1 MFRKFIAGKA
11 TSAIT
16 LVLAFSLVLSSAS
29 AVYGDSYNGRRQSI
43 TKKTGFEIIS
53 IDGSKTFQKER
64 SIYIKGE
71 QGTIVSLLMYWLK
84 PTQEKSI
91 VSLDNKNSKLPSEES
106 TLDESLEEEE
116 WIKYDSK
123 TFTIDEAKFSAETV
137 TLKIGKNKL
146 IFNVKNKEGKKE
158 TKEVYLEVAD
168 EKEFKDGFSNVII
181 GDIEK
186 ELNK

>member
-1 MFRKFIAGKA
+1 MFRKFIGAR
-11 TSAIT
+11 TT
-16 LVLAFSLVLSSAS
+16 RTVVLVLAFTLVFSSVS
-29 AVYGDSYNGRRQSI
+29 VVYGDSYSRKRQSI
-43 TKKTGFEIIS
+43 MKKTGFEIIS
-53 IDGSKTFQKER
+53 IDNSKTFQKER

-71 QGTIVSLLMYWLK
+71 QGTVVSLLLYWLK

-91 VSLDNKNSKLPSEES
+91 VSLDNKDSKLASEE
-106 TLDESLEEEE
+106 TLLDESLEEEE

-123 TFTIDEAKFSAETV
+123 ALTIGEAGFSAETV

-158 TKEVYLEVAD
+158 TKEVFLEVTD
-168 EKEFKDGFSNVII
+168 EKEFKDDFSNVIL

-186 ELNK
+186 GLNK